1 MPPSIY
7 LASQSPRRQS
17 LLSQMGQG
25 FVLLLPDPSEDVESL
40 ESSLAGESPLDYVQ
54 RVTALKLK
62 AALDRWRLRGLSL
75 APILCADTTVALG
88 SEILGKPQD
97 RQQARDMLRALGGKT
112 HSVLTAIAAATP
124 LEERH
129 AISVSQVRIADWHP
143 AELEAYLDTG
153 EWEGKAGAYAIQ
165 GRAAAH
171 IAHMEGSYS
180 GVMGLPVY
188 ETSALLKPLWKGL
201 G

>member
-25 FVLLLPDPSEDVESL
+25 FLLLLPDPSEDVESL
-40 ESSLAGESPLDYVQ
+40 ESTQAGESPLDYVQ
-54 RVTALKLK
+54 RITALKLR

-97 RQQARDMLRALGGKT
+97 RQQARDMLRALSGKT

-129 AISVSQVRIADWHP
+129 AISVSQVRFATWSD
-143 AELEAYLDTG
+143 AELGGYLDCG
-153 EWEGKAGAYAIQ
+153 EWDGKAGAYAIQ

-180 GVMGLPVY
+180 GIMGLPVY
-188 ETSALLKPLWKGL
+188 ETTELLKPPWKGL
-201 G
+201 

>member
-1 MPPSIY
+1 MPPTIY

-40 ESSLAGESPLDYVQ
+40 ESTQAGESPLDYVQ
-54 RVTALKLK
+54 RVTALKLR

-97 RQQARDMLRALGGKT
+97 RQQARDMLRALSGKT

-129 AISVSQVRIADWHP
+129 AISVSQVRFAAWRHSD
-143 AELEAYLDTG
+143 LEAYLDAG

-188 ETSALLKPLWKGL
+188 ETSTLLKPLWKGL

>member
-40 ESSLAGESPLDYVQ
+40 EATQTGELPLDYVQ
-54 RVTALKLK
+54 RVTALKLR
-62 AALDRWRLRGLSL
+62 AALKRWRLRELSL

-88 SEILGKPQD
+88 NEILGKPQD
-97 RQQARDMLRALGGKT
+97 REQARAMLRALSGKT
-112 HSVLTAIAAATP
+112 HSVFTAIAAATP

-129 AISVSQVRIADWHP
+129 AISVSQVRFATWNV
-143 AELEAYLDTG
+143 AELEGYLDGG

-171 IAHMEGSYS
+171 IAHIEGSYS
-180 GVMGLPVY
+180 GIMGLPLC
-188 ETSALLKPLWKGL
+188 ETADLLRPTWKGL
-201 G
+201 

>member
-40 ESSLAGESPLDYVQ
+40 ESTQARESPLDYVK
-54 RVTALKLK
+54 RVTALKLR
-62 AALDRWRLRGLSL
+62 AALNRWRLRGLSL

-88 SEILGKPQD
+88 SDILGKPKD
-97 RQQARDMLRALGGKT
+97 RQHAQDLVRGLSGKT
-112 HSVLTAIAAATP
+112 HAVYTAIAAGTP

-129 AISVSQVRIADWHP
+129 AISVSQVRFATWSD
-143 AELEAYLDTG
+143 AELNGYLDTG
-153 EWEGKAGAYAIQ
+153 EWDGKAGAYAIQ

-171 IAHMEGSYS
+171 IAHIEGSYS
-180 GVMGLPVY
+180 GIMGLPVY
-188 ETSALLKPLWKGL
+188 ETTELLKPTWKGL
-201 G
+201 

>member
-40 ESSLAGESPLDYVQ
+40 EATQTGELPLDYVQ
-54 RVTALKLK
+54 RVTALKLR
-62 AALDRWRLRGLSL
+62 AALKRWRLRELSL

-88 SEILGKPQD
+88 TEILGKPQD
-97 RQQARDMLRALGGKT
+97 REQARAMLRALSGKT
-112 HSVLTAIAAATP
+112 HSVFTAIAAATP

-129 AISVSQVRIADWHP
+129 AISVSQVRFATWNV
-143 AELEAYLDTG
+143 AELEGYLDGG

-171 IAHMEGSYS
+171 IAHIEGSYS
-180 GVMGLPVY
+180 GIMGLPLC
-188 ETSALLKPLWKGL
+188 ETADLLRPTWKGL
-201 G
+201 

>member
-25 FVLLLPDPSEDVESL
+25 FVLLPPDPSEDVESL
-40 ESSLAGESPLDYVQ
+40 EATQTGELPLDYVQ
-54 RVTALKLK
+54 RVTALKLR
-62 AALDRWRLRGLSL
+62 AALKRWRLRELSL

-88 SEILGKPQD
+88 NEILGKPQD
-97 RQQARDMLRALGGKT
+97 REQARAMLRALSGKT
-112 HSVLTAIAAATP
+112 HSVFTAIAAATP

-129 AISVSQVRIADWHP
+129 AISVSQVRFATWNV
-143 AELEAYLDTG
+143 AELEGYLDGG

-171 IAHMEGSYS
+171 IAHIEGSYS
-180 GVMGLPVY
+180 GIMGLPLC
-188 ETSALLKPLWKGL
+188 ETADLLRPTWKGL
-201 G
+201 

>member
-40 ESSLAGESPLDYVQ
+40 EATQTGELPLDYVQ
-54 RVTALKLK
+54 RVTALKLR
-62 AALDRWRLRGLSL
+62 AALKRWRLRELSL

-88 SEILGKPQD
+88 TEILGKPQD
-97 RQQARDMLRALGGKT
+97 REQARAMLRALSGKT
-112 HSVLTAIAAATP
+112 HSVFTAIAAATP

-129 AISVSQVRIADWHP
+129 AMSVSQVRFATWNV
-143 AELEAYLDTG
+143 AELEGYLDGG

-171 IAHMEGSYS
+171 IAHIEGSYS
-180 GVMGLPVY
+180 GIMGLPLC
-188 ETSALLKPLWKGL
+188 ETADLLRPTWKGL
-201 G
+201 

>member
-40 ESSLAGESPLDYVQ
+40 ESTQARESPLDYVK
-54 RVTALKLK
+54 RVTALKLR
-62 AALDRWRLRGLSL
+62 AALNRWRLRGLSL

-88 SEILGKPQD
+88 SDILGKPQD
-97 RQQARDMLRALGGKT
+97 RQHAHDMLRALSGKT
-112 HSVLTAIAAATP
+112 HAVYTAIAAGTP
-124 LEERH
+124 MEERH
-129 AISVSQVRIADWHP
+129 AISISQVRFATWSD
-143 AELEAYLDTG
+143 AELNGYLDTG
-153 EWEGKAGAYAIQ
+153 EWDGKAGAYAIQ

-171 IAHMEGSYS
+171 IAHIEGSYS
-180 GVMGLPVY
+180 GIMGLPVY
-188 ETSALLKPLWKGL
+188 ETTELLKPTWKGL
-201 G
+201 

>member
-25 FVLLLPDPSEDVESL
+25 FVLLLPDTSEDVESL
-40 ESSLAGESPLDYVQ
+40 ESTQAGESPLDYVQ
-54 RVTALKLK
+54 RVTALKLN
-62 AALDRWRLRGLSL
+62 AALNRWRLRELSL

-97 RQQARDMLRALGGKT
+97 RQQARDMLRALSGKT
-112 HSVLTAIAAATP
+112 HSVFTAIAAATT
-124 LEERH
+124 LENRH
-129 AISVSQVRIADWHP
+129 AISVSKVRFATWSD
-143 AELEAYLDTG
+143 AELKAFLDTD
-153 EWEGKAGAYAIQ
+153 EWDGKAGAYAIQ

-180 GVMGLPVY
+180 GIMGLPVY
-188 ETSALLKPLWKGL
+188 ETSELLKPPWKGL
-201 G
+201 

>member
-40 ESSLAGESPLDYVQ
+40 ESTHAGESPLDYVQ
-54 RVTALKLK
+54 RVTALKLR

-97 RQQARDMLRALGGKT
+97 RQQARDMLRALSGKT

-129 AISVSQVRIADWHP
+129 AISVSQVRFATWSD
-143 AELEAYLDTG
+143 AELGGYLDCG
-153 EWEGKAGAYAIQ
+153 EWDGKAGAYAIQ

-180 GVMGLPVY
+180 GIMGLPVH
-188 ETSALLKPLWKGL
+188 ETTELLKPPWKGL

>member
-62 AALDRWRLRGLSL
+62 AALDRWRLRRLSL

-97 RQQARDMLRALGGKT
+97 RQQARDVLRALSGQT

-129 AISVSQVRIADWHP
+129 AISVSQVRFADWHP
-143 AELEAYLDTG
+143 ADLEAYLDTG

>member
-25 FVLLLPDPSEDVESL
+25 FVLLPPDPSEDVESL
-40 ESSLAGESPLDYVQ
+40 EATQTGELPLDYVQ
-54 RVTALKLK
+54 RVTALKLR
-62 AALDRWRLRGLSL
+62 AALNRWRLRELSL

-88 SEILGKPQD
+88 TEILGKPQD
-97 RQQARDMLRALGGKT
+97 REQARAMLRALSGKT
-112 HSVLTAIAAATP
+112 HSVFTAIAAATP

-129 AISVSQVRIADWHP
+129 AMSVSQVRFATWNV
-143 AELEAYLDTG
+143 AELEGYLDGG

-171 IAHMEGSYS
+171 IAHIEGSYS
-180 GVMGLPVY
+180 GIMGLPLC
-188 ETSALLKPLWKGL
+188 ETADLLRPTWKGL
-201 G
+201 

>member
-25 FVLLLPDPSEDVESL
+25 FVLLLPDASEDVESL
-40 ESSLAGESPLDYVQ
+40 ESTQAGESPLDYVQ
-54 RVTALKLK
+54 RVTALKLR

-97 RQQARDMLRALGGKT
+97 RQQARDMLRALSGKT

-129 AISVSQVRIADWHP
+129 AISVSQVRFATWSD
-143 AELEAYLDTG
+143 AELGGYLDCG
-153 EWEGKAGAYAIQ
+153 EWDGKAGAYAIQ

-180 GVMGLPVY
+180 GIMGLPVY
-188 ETSALLKPLWKGL
+188 ETSELLKPPWKGL
-201 G
+201 

>member
-25 FVLLLPDPSEDVESL
+25 FVLLLPDTSEDVESL
-40 ESSLAGESPLDYVQ
+40 ESTQAGESPLDYVQ
-54 RVTALKLK
+54 RVTALKLR
-62 AALDRWRLRGLSL
+62 AALNRWRLRELSL

-97 RQQARDMLRALGGKT
+97 RQQARDMLRALSGKT
-112 HSVLTAIAAATP
+112 HSVFTAIAAATTM
-124 LEERH
+124 ENRH
-129 AISVSQVRIADWHP
+129 AISVSKVRFATWSD
-143 AELEAYLDTG
+143 AELDGYLDSG
-153 EWEGKAGAYAIQ
+153 EWEGKAGSYAIQ
-165 GRAAAH
+165 GKAATH

-180 GVMGLPVY
+180 GIMGLPVH
-188 ETSALLKPLWKGL
+188 ETAKLLQPPWKGP
-201 G
+201 